1 MSQAIRATS
10 DSFEATD
17 KAATCFLAEPS
28 FWFPDRLVPSAWLE
42 HAPFGFWIV
51 AAARPRMLV
60 ELGSHHGFSYLVFC
74 QAIQRLGL
82 ACQSYAIDS
91 WAGDAHTGTYSE
103 EVFAALQAYHE
114 PRYSSFSSLIR
125 TRFDEALSQFDDGS
139 IDLLHIDG
147 QHRYEDVRH
156 DYEAWRPKLSDR
168 AIVLFH
174 DVNVRESDFGVV
186 RFWEEM
192 RQRYPSF
199 AFQHGSGLGVLGVG
213 TQLPNTI
220 AEFFRAT
227 SREETAVAVSLA
239 YSRLGAAVTAQH
251 RLEQQAATLAQLH
264 STAAVNEQL
273 RSGKILDM
281 QQTARLR
288 AEVVTAKAS
297 EGKAVA
303 AVSRLTAEARR
314 LFEEAVKRDQVIQ
327 AAQQDIADLRSVLAE
342 REAALASSSAER
354 EAILVVSGHQAQV
367 LQGLVDNARN
377 DADDVR
383 KTALALGAELA
394 AMRGSAAWRLAAPA
408 LRLAGIDGSQPYVGL
423 MGRLRL
429 RRDRRMLSR
438 SPLFDH
444 AWYLQTYPDVVGTD
458 PIIHFLC
465 HGTQE
470 RRNPGPRFDTA
481 TYLARRPDVAAARV
495 NPLVHFLRAG
505 YAEQTFFP
513 VAPGVIPAATEH
525 LLPSSTAAPT
535 ALQTVAH
542 VDPEA
547 ALISPT
553 LDAAPAP
560 TESSLVPSVIVS
572 TAMQAVTHV
581 HPEVASTPTAPA
593 TITMAVEHSLAFS
606 AALPTTAQAVAHAF
620 PEAEPFLAFSTPT
633 SVRPRV
639 TMVADNV
646 DMDTFDGNIS
656 TGLVLATLL
665 AERLGGDLRLL
676 TRKEAS
682 APDRVREVLHSNGV
696 NWAANITFECAPIGD
711 TRRQVDVTDGDR
723 FISTSWPTTRAM
735 LNAVGPKRVT
745 YLVQED
751 ERLFSRQGDE
761 RLRCA
766 ELLAEPEL
774 RMAVNS
780 SMLFDHLR
788 GSGVADLPRRACV
801 FEPAIPFGI
810 PDFAPRLAEKLNFFF
825 DARSN
830 RAPQLYLRGLE
841 VLAAAIEDRHLDP
854 DRWVIHFVGGNDRVA
869 LPRGMEARVVAGLSR
884 SDYVQLVKRM
894 DAGLCLTYAPHPSV
908 TLLELAMCGA
918 AVVTNRWE
926 AKTSLER
933 YSDNIFCVEPDVA
946 SLSTAIGDAV
956 ALAVD
961 VPRRRA
967 NQEASTIGRDW
978 RVALAEVLDRLAKE

>member
-1 MSQAIRATS
+1 MEAHSHDTSWIKYRSRRRMIVSQAIRATS

-17 KAATCFLAEPS
+17 KAATSFLAEPS
-28 FWFPDRLVPSAWLE
+28 FWFPDRLAPSAWLE

-91 WAGDAHTGTYSE
+91 WAGDSHTGTYSG

-114 PRYSSFSSLIR
+114 PRFSSFSSLIR
-125 TRFDEALSQFDDGS
+125 TRFDDALSQFDDGS

-156 DYEAWRPKLSDR
+156 DYETWRPKLSNR

-174 DVNVRESDFGVV
+174 DVNVRESDFGIV

-213 TQLPNTI
+213 GQLPDTV

-227 SREETAVAVSLA
+227 KREETAVAVSLA
-239 YSRLGAAVTAQH
+239 YSRLGAAVAVQH
-251 RLEQQAATLAQLH
+251 RLEQQAAALAQLH

-273 RSGKILDM
+273 RGGKILDM

-303 AVSRLTAEARR
+303 AVSRLTAETRR
-314 LFEEAVKRDQVIQ
+314 LFEEAARRDQVIQ
-327 AAQQDIADLRSVLAE
+327 AAQQNIADLRTVLAE
-342 REAALASSSAER
+342 REATLASSAAER
-354 EAILVVSGHQAQV
+354 EAILAVRDHQAQV

-383 KTALALGAELA
+383 KTALTLRAELA

-429 RRDRRMLSR
+429 RRDRRLLSR
-438 SPLFDH
+438 SPLFDR
-444 AWYLQTYPDVVGTD
+444 AWYLQTYPDVAGID
-458 PIIHFLC
+458 PVIHFLC

-481 TYLARRPDVAAARV
+481 LYLARRPDVAAARV

-505 YAEQTFFP
+505 FVEQALFP
-513 VAPGVIPAATEH
+513 AAPGVIPAATEH
-525 LLPSSTAAPT
+525 LLPPSMAVPAAP
-535 ALQTVAH
+535 QTVAYVH
-542 VDPEA
+542 PEA
-547 ALISPT
+547 A
-553 LDAAPAP
+553 
-560 TESSLVPSVIVS
+560 SV
-572 TAMQAVTHV
+572 
-581 HPEVASTPTAPA
+581 PTAPDA
-593 TITMAVEHSLAFS
+593 ISMSVEHSLGFS
-606 AALPTTAQAVAHAF
+606 IAVPTAAQAVAHAF
-620 PEAEPFLAFSTPT
+620 PEAEAFPAFSMPT

-639 TMVADNV
+639 TMVADDVN
-646 DMDTFDGNIS
+646 MDILDGSIS

-676 TRKEAS
+676 TRKQAD

-711 TRRQVDVTDGDR
+711 TRRQVEVTDGDR
-723 FISTSWPTTRAM
+723 FISTSWLTTRAM

-745 YLVQED
+745 YLIQED
-751 ERLFSRQGDE
+751 ERLFSRHGDE

-766 ELLAEPEL
+766 ELLADPEL
-774 RMAVNS
+774 RMVVNS
-780 SMLFDHLR
+780 SMLFDHLVS
-788 GSGVADLPRRACV
+788 SGVADLPRRACV
-801 FEPAIPFGI
+801 FEPTIPFEP
-810 PDFAPRLAEKLNFFF
+810 PDFAPRLDERLNFFF
-825 DARSN
+825 DARPD
-830 RAPQLYLRGLE
+830 RAPHLYFRGLE

-854 DRWVIHFVGGNDRVA
+854 DRWVVHFVGGSDPVA
-869 LPRGMEARVVAGLSR
+869 LPRGMEARIVAGLSR
-884 SDYVQLVKRM
+884 SDYVQLVKQM
-894 DAGLCLTYAPHPSV
+894 DAGLCLTYTPYPSYA
-908 TLLELAMCGA
+908 LLELATRGA
-918 AVVTNRWE
+918 AVVTNRWD
-926 AKTSLER
+926 KKSSLDR
-933 YSDNIFCVEPDVA
+933 YSNNILCVEPDVA
-946 SLSTAIGDAV
+946 SLSAAIGDAV
-956 ALAVD
+956 ALAAD
-961 VPRRRA
+961 GPRRLA

-978 RVALAEVLDRLAKE
+978 RVALAAVLDRLAKE